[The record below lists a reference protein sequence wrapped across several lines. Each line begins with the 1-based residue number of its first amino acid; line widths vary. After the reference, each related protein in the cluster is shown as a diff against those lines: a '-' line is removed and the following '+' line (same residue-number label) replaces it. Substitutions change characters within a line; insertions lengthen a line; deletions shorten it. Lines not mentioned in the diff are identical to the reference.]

1 MNALSLGGTGV
12 PFDTATKSPTSF
24 CTHFSPVHSTST
36 RSGFQ
41 GLPCMSA
48 EARL

>member
-12 PFDTATKSPTSF
+12 PLDTATKSPTSF